1 MNCSELADRLTDLLE
16 GDLNEDDEAAALE
29 HLATCSACET
39 VLAGTQQVVALVKDH
54 GQIALSS
61 TQQEALWN
69 RVLSDTLRPGPSAV
83 AGEA

>member
-16 GDLNEDDEAAALE
+16 GDLSEDDEAAAVE

-54 GQIALSS
+54 GQIALSD
-61 TQQEALWN
+61 TQREALWS
-69 RVLSDTLRPGPSAV
+69 RVLSGASGPTPGS
-83 AGEA
+83 